1 MNTGV
6 GLEEALSDATLQATL
21 QTFQHRWRASRDAAM
36 SEVDFDGLKARL
48 KAAKRAVLDDM
59 DASVAGFAVSA
70 RAAGATVHEAATA
83 EEAVRYMVELA
94 RDRGLKI
101 AIKSKSMVSEE
112 IGLGAALE
120 EAGVEVIETD
130 LGEWIIQLAGQRPSH
145 MVLPAIHK
153 NRSQVLT
160 LLRRADP
167 SLSEEA
173 TIEEMVRAA
182 RRYMR
187 SRFLAADV
195 GITGANAAIVE
206 DGRVMMVTNE
216 GNGRLT
222 TTQPELQV
230 TFVGVEKLIPTI
242 GDAMTQLRLLA
253 RSATAQQMTS
263 YVTFFR
269 GDDPGR
275 ELHIVLVDNG
285 RRRLRARPEKEEAL
299 QCIRCGACANV
310 CPAFGVVGGHV
321 FGHIYTGPIG
331 LVVSPEL
338 NGLET
343 VAAAQSLCLSCNACA
358 TVCPVDIP
366 LPAQILEVRRDVV
379 AAAGLRWYKAAAFW
393 VLRRPTVFRLGA
405 RSAGLAAPLLRIL
418 EGSLGRLPGIRAQT
432 SWRRLPLPAAR
443 PLPGRWRRLQREFA
457 LRQPQPG
464 RPIGYFAGCITETV
478 HPESGTAVAGLLFR
492 LGYQPALLGQ
502 HCCGLPASNSGD
514 WETARTLARQTIRA
528 IEATAVDE
536 IVSAA
541 NSCVAA
547 VAADYQAIFR
557 DDPEWQR
564 RAAMAA
570 ARMVDMTSFLARP
583 ANLEK
588 LRLLTATAPPLRVTY
603 HDSCQ
608 SLTALGLK
616 TQGRRILAATG
627 CELVEMPTCEEC
639 CGFGGSF
646 TFEHPEVAQRL
657 AAHKLVAAADTGAD
671 VLVTDNS
678 GCVMHLDAASRIA
691 GTLRT
696 LHLVELVTAR
706 LGDSPS
712 LVARGSG

>member
-1 MNTGV
+1 MSADI
-6 GLEEALSDATLQATL
+6 GLEEALADATLQATL
-21 QTFQHRWRASRDAAM
+21 QNFQHRWRASRDTAM
-36 SEVDFDGLKARL
+36 AEVDFDRLKVRL

-59 DASVAGFAVSA
+59 DASIAGFAASA
-70 RAAGATVHEAATA
+70 RATGAIVHEAATA
-83 EEAVRYMVELA
+83 EEAVRYMLDLT
-94 RDRGLKI
+94 RNRGLKM

-112 IGLGAALE
+112 IGLSPALE
-120 EAGVEVIETD
+120 EAGVEVVETD
-130 LGEWIIQLAGQRPSH
+130 LGEWIIQLSGQRPSH

-153 NRSQVLT
+153 NKAQVLG

-167 SLSEEA
+167 DLPEDA
-173 TIEEMVRAA
+173 TIEDMVLAA
-182 RRYMR
+182 RGYMR

-206 DGRVMMVTNE
+206 DGRLMIVTNE

-222 TTQPELQV
+222 TTQPGLQV

-242 GDAMTQLRLLA
+242 ADAMTQLRLLA
-253 RSATAQQMTS
+253 RSATAQHMTS

-285 RRRLRARPEKEEAL
+285 RRSLRARPEKEEAL

-310 CPAFGVVGGHV
+310 CPAFQVVGGHV
-321 FGHIYTGPIG
+321 FGHIYTGAIG

-338 NGLET
+338 NGLQS
-343 VAAAQSLCLSCNACA
+343 VAEAQSLCLSCNACA

-379 AAAGLRWYKAAAFW
+379 AANGLKWNKAAGFRI
-393 VLRRPTVFRLGA
+393 LRHPILFRLCA
-405 RSAGLAAPLLRIL
+405 RTLGLAAPVVRAVEPMLR
-418 EGSLGRLPGIRAQT
+418 RLPGLRAQT

-443 PLPGRWRRLQREFA
+443 PLPGRWRRLQRAMDRHRE
-457 LRQPQPG
+457 PSS
-464 RPIGYFAGCITETV
+464 PIGYFAGCITETI
-478 HPESGTAVAGLLFR
+478 HPETGTANARLLYR
-492 LGYQPALLGQ
+492 LGYEPTLLRQ

-514 WETARTLARQTIRA
+514 WETARVIARQTIQA
-528 IEATAVDE
+528 IEASVVAE
-536 IVSAA
+536 IVSGA

-547 VAADYQAIFR
+547 VAADYQALFR
-557 DDPEWQR
+557 ADPEWQR
-564 RAAMAA
+564 RATLAS
-570 ARMVDMTSFLARP
+570 ARLVDMTTFLARP
-583 ANLEK
+583 ANLDK
-588 LRLLTATAPPLRVTY
+588 LRVVAAGAAPLEVTY

-616 TQGRRILAATG
+616 SEGRRILEAVG

-646 TFEHPEVAQRL
+646 AFEHPQVAERL
-657 AAHKLVAAADTGAD
+657 AERKLAAAKDTSTA

-678 GCVMHLDAASRIA
+678 GCVMHLDAAARMGGS
-691 GTLRT
+691 LRAV
-696 LHLVELVTAR
+696 HLVDLVAQR
-706 LGDSPS
+706 LGAN
-712 LVARGSG
+712 L